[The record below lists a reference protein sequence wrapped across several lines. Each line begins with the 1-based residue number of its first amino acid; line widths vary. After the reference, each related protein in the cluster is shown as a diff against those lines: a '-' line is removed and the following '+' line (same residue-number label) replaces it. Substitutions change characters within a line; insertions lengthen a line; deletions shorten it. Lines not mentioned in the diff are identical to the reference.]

1 MTSWPGSSSALGNAM
16 AKKKV
21 AKKSVAKKKVAKKK
35 RAKKKTAKKKA
46 AAMGHS
52 GSVDLADLLRREGVN
67 EQQLPDLLALIR
79 SLSDAQADENST
91 PSAPT
96 PTPLDSPAGLR
107 VAATAVA
114 VLEERKGW
122 RARTRQAI
130 QSGRASE
137 ILGRQNTLWVL
148 EPRVLRGPPRASFVG
163 RALHEKSG
171 GGRRSVSCEEVC
183 DTIYGNKRLLLS
195 DTLRQAVE
203 ITRNGPTGG
212 TQSERRRQATDASS
226 AIRKR
231 TTERIVLLATERL
244 RYVVSL
250 RGGKSEEHCLTRV
263 GRRVFDHW
271 PDWHD
276 PDANPGVEDEPPT

>member
-1 MTSWPGSSSALGNAM
+1 M
-16 AKKKV
+16 AKEK
-21 AKKSVAKKKVAKKK
+21 VAKKKVAKKK

-107 VAATAVA
+107 VAATAA
-114 VLEERKGW
+114 SVLEERKGW
-122 RARTRQAI
+122 WARTKQAI
-130 QSGRASE
+130 QSRQESE
-137 ILGRQNTLWVL
+137 TLGRQNTLWVL
-148 EPRVLRGPPRASFVG
+148 ETRVLRGPPRASFVG
-163 RALHEKSG
+163 RALHERSG
-171 GGRRSVSCEEVC
+171 GSRRPVSCEVVC
-183 DTIYGNKRLLLS
+183 ASIYDNNPLLLS

-203 ITRNGPTGG
+203 ITRNGPTGE
-212 TQSERRRQATDASS
+212 TQPERRSQATDASS

-231 TTERIVLLATERL
+231 TTVRIKLLATEPL
-244 RYVVSL
+244 RYADSL

-263 GRRVFDHW
+263 GRRVFGHW
-271 PDWHD
+271 PDWHE
-276 PDANPGVEDEPPT
+276 PDANPWVEDEPPT